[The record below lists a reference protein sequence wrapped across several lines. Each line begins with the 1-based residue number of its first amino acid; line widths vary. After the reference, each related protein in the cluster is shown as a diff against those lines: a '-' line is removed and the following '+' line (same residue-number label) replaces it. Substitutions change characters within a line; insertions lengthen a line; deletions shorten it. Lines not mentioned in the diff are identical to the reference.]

1 MSELEN
7 GMVITNE
14 NNNQAQF
21 DRDNCFIVLNY
32 NRDNETDLYVA
43 FFYCT
48 GSSSS
53 DGTNENL
60 RGNGRGKRLML
71 DAMIY
76 IQQKYNKLENV
87 SIYPMPT
94 FDPYQLEQIYK
105 DVSHIY
111 IESNEEI
118 RTSFEEQ
125 VMYNSDYEHWVRNN
139 HYYDIKRDI
148 DIKVKEYQEEQL
160 QKLIRYY
167 KSLGFSWDG
176 AILYGNLSDI
186 IKTISES
193 TKGNGNGKGKGKGKC
208 KCKKFRKSMKRMKSI
223 KKVKSIKKM

>member
-14 NNNQAQF
+14 SNNQAQF
-21 DRDNCFIVLNY
+21 DRDNCFIVLHY

-60 RGNGRGKRLML
+60 RGSGRGKRLML

-76 IQQKYNKLENV
+76 IQQKYDKLENV

-94 FDPYQLEQIYK
+94 FDPYQIEQIYK
-105 DVSHIY
+105 AVSHKY
-111 IESNEEI
+111 IESNEEM
-118 RTSFEEQ
+118 RTTFEDQ
-125 VMYNSDYEHWVRNN
+125 VMYNSDYEHWIRHN
-139 HYYDIKRDI
+139 HYYDIQRDV
-148 DIKVKEYQEEQL
+148 DIKVEEHKKEQL
-160 QKLIRYY
+160 QKLARYY
-167 KSLGFSWDG
+167 KSLGFSGDG
-176 AILYGNLSDI
+176 ALLYGNLSEI
-186 IKTISES
+186 IKTISDS
-193 TKGNGNGKGKGKGKC
+193 MTGNGNGKGKGFK
-208 KCKKFRKSMKRMKSI
+208 KSI
-223 KKVKSIKKM
+223 KSIKRRKSIRKSSKKRQNKKRE

>member
-60 RGNGRGKRLML
+60 RGNGSGKRLML

-87 SIYPMPT
+87 SIYPMPR
-94 FDPYQLEQIYK
+94 FDPYQIEQIYK

-111 IESNEEI
+111 IESN
-118 RTSFEEQ
+118 SFVVAGSFILVFKCWKLVSSSNGPLFRLQSE
-125 VMYNSDYEHWVRNN
+125 YE
-139 HYYDIKRDI
+139 
-148 DIKVKEYQEEQL
+148 
-160 QKLIRYY
+160 
-167 KSLGFSWDG
+167 
-176 AILYGNLSDI
+176 
-186 IKTISES
+186 
-193 TKGNGNGKGKGKGKC
+193 TKNTV
-208 KCKKFRKSMKRMKSI
+208 FRSF
-223 KKVKSIKKM
+223 